1 MNEPIRRPAPQVDY
15 IDVQIHKEDLSKL
28 IEILITTSSYYL
40 ELAASM
46 AETDAAASKTFIQL
60 SRMINA
66 YNEKFKSNLVIGE
79 PISREEH

>member
-1 MNEPIRRPAPQVDY
+1 MNEPVKRPAPQVDY
-15 IDVQIHKEDLSKL
+15 IDVQI
-28 IEILITTSSYYL
+28 IEILTTTNSYYL

-79 PISREEH
+79 PLSREEH